1 MTNIDVVLLPCC
13 GQQWLLFPQAVVGR
27 VYPYA
32 PTLTAENA
40 SEFVTGSM
48 LVQSEK
54 MPVLEFNFDEA
65 ENTYDG
71 VYRILLVSTI
81 TNHSMYRRYAVIS
94 YGEPELLNIQ
104 EEDIQTVKHHGH
116 HRFIAQQ
123 VSIVG
128 HEEKTIYL
136 LDLPLFETELRMR

>member
-1 MTNIDVVLLPCC
+1 MADIDIVLLPLR

-27 VYPYA
+27 VYPFA

-48 LVQSEK
+48 LVQNEK
-54 MPVLEFNFDEA
+54 MPVLDFDFDGL
-65 ENTYDG
+65 ENVYDG

-94 YGEPELLNIQ
+94 YGEPELLSIR
-104 EEDIQTVKHHGH
+104 EEDIQTVKRVGH

-123 VSIVG
+123 VSIEG
-128 HEEKTIYL
+128 HENKTIYL
-136 LDLPLFETELRMR
+136 PDLPLFETELRMR

>member
-1 MTNIDVVLLPCC
+1 MVDINVVLLPCC

-32 PTLTAENA
+32 PTLAAEEV
-40 SEFVTGSM
+40 SEFVVGSM
-48 LVQSEK
+48 LVQNEK
-54 MPVLEFNFDEA
+54 MPVLEFNFNHV

-94 YGEPELLNIQ
+94 CGEPELLNIH
-104 EEDIQTVKHHGH
+104 EEDIQTVQTGH

-128 HEEKTIYL
+128 HEDKTIYL
-136 LDLPLFETELRMR
+136 LDLPAFETELRMK

>member
-1 MTNIDVVLLPCC
+1 MADLDVVLLPCR
-13 GQQWLLFPQAVVGR
+13 GEKWLLLPQAIVGR

-40 SEFVTGSM
+40 SEFVCGSI
-48 LVQSEK
+48 LVQNEK
-54 MPVLEFNFDEA
+54 MPVLDFDFDGV

-81 TNHSMYRRYAVIS
+81 TNHSMFRRYAVIS
-94 YGEPELLNIQ
+94 YGEPELLNIR
-104 EEDIQTVKHHGH
+104 EEDIRLLKRGH

-123 VSIVG
+123 VAVEG
-128 HEEKTIYL
+128 HEDKSVYL
-136 LDLPLFETELRMR
+136 PDLPLFETELRMR

>member
-1 MTNIDVVLLPCC
+1 MADIDVVLLPCK

-32 PTLTAENA
+32 PTLTTENA
-40 SEFVTGSM
+40 SEFIVGSM
-48 LVQSEK
+48 LVQNEK
-54 MPVLEFNFDEA
+54 MPVLDFDFEET

-81 TNHSMYRRYAVIS
+81 TNQSMYRRYAVIS
-94 YGEPELLNIQ
+94 YGEPELLTLQ
-104 EEDIQTVKHHGH
+104 EEDIRSIKRGH

-123 VSIVG
+123 VAIEG
-128 HEEKTIYL
+128 HEQKTIYL
-136 LDLPLFETELRMR
+136 PDLPLFESELRMR